1 MGEDRRRCSGSE
13 DRISGLP
20 DELLHAILVR
30 LYSTRAAARSSVL
43 SRRWRHVWAHL
54 PELFLGGSRDAPP
67 PLASLPDAV
76 DAALAAYSATAAP
89 LERLHITL
97 RRGDGGHPVQAS
109 RAASWLRFASRHVV
123 GELRLF
129 VPAPGVDGEEE
140 EVLELPACHRAKSVR
155 LTIHDSWRLRPQP
168 AGLFAAL
175 TSLRID
181 YGRMEA
187 SELTDLVCKRCP
199 QLRDLNLSV
208 DLVDVSDVSVL
219 SGSLQS
225 LLFFVLNIRRLEVV
239 APRLEELLVYH
250 ASEAHITSPKL
261 AELVWNGEDYDPRL
275 HKFDDVGRHLRLL
288 EIGQISG
295 AASLMRQFDEVDKL
309 KLQISIPWAHSCPL
323 SCPCRLAESGRV
335 DGIALSFLEEVKL
348 HNFASSSDE
357 LEFVEELSRC
367 NAAVLKKLVINYAY
381 GPATPLTMAICEK
394 VRSMWRPNV
403 SVEFYVFLDG
413 RLVRFD

>member
-323 SCPCRLAESGRV
+323 SCPCRLAESGLLAASIKTVPAAAANGTVTAPARTTPAASLMSSAQHPPPPRLRPRR
-335 DGIALSFLEEVKL
+335 GAHQRALPPLAPLWHHLPKQWRIQKR
-348 HNFASSSDE
+348 ASP
-357 LEFVEELSRC
+357 RA
-367 NAAVLKKLVINYAY
+367 N
-381 GPATPLTMAICEK
+381 
-394 VRSMWRPNV
+394 
-403 SVEFYVFLDG
+403 
-413 RLVRFD
+413 